1 MRISKLP
8 LIVGFPLVLG
18 ACATA
23 IPGVYTEP
31 KAGFANIASQI
42 TPAIGK
48 RTVFAETQAENEAL
62 KKQVHGMV
70 HRKTISADTAVQ
82 VALLNNKGL
91 QASYA
96 NVGLSAAD
104 AWQEST
110 PENPVVSI
118 GILIRA
124 MTALSA
130 LVTVSSRSSGLS
142 LTSTSQRPS
151 LASSAAWAGTMRRRV
166 AIVSASP
173 LANTRTR
180 SFDQFAA
187 AARRGERTG
196 CPDPHRR
203 PHRHHRQLSRV
214 QVQPWRPVSPRG

>member
-1 MRISKLP
+1 MMRISKLP

-23 IPGVYTEP
+23 IPGAYTEP
-31 KAGFANIASQI
+31 KAGLANIASQI

-62 KKQVHGMV
+62 KKQVHAMV

-110 PENPVVSI
+110 PENPIVSI
-118 GILIRA
+118 GILGIGAPELGAYRAIEGLIRA
-124 MTALSA
+124 NLLEATTRKKRRALA
-130 LVTVSSRSSGLS
+130 DTNFR
-142 LTSTSQRPS
+142 QAQ
-151 LASSAAWAGTMRRRV
+151 LAAVNDTLA
-166 AIVSASP
+166 
-173 LANTRTR
+173 LAN
-180 SFDQFAA
+180 
-187 AARRGERTG
+187 
-196 CPDPHRR
+196 
-203 PHRHHRQLSRV
+203 
-214 QVQPWRPVSPRG
+214 

>member
-8 LIVGFPLVLG
+8 LIAGIPLFLG
-18 ACATA
+18 ACAVA
-23 IPGVYTEP
+23 VPGAYTEP
-31 KAGFANIASQI
+31 KAGFANVASQI

-110 PENPVVSI
+110 PVNPIVSI
-118 GILIRA
+118 GVLGIGAPELGAYRA
-124 MTALSA
+124 IGCIPRHRRADPRQHSGCDDTQAAPRDCGREL
-130 LVTVSSRSSGLS
+130 SSG
-142 LTSTSQRPS
+142 
-151 LASSAAWAGTMRRRV
+151 A
-166 AIVSASP
+166 
-173 LANTRTR
+173 
-180 SFDQFAA
+180 
-187 AARRGERTG
+187 TG
-196 CPDPHRR
+196 GCE
-203 PHRHHRQLSRV
+203 
-214 QVQPWRPVSPRG
+214 